1 MKQINLFGTEFSPD
15 SGNKYT
21 AKIEA
26 PFYEPKN
33 KKPHLLELLDKSK
46 TKKMNKTKY
55 FKVKEMVNRE
65 GKTIYKVLGA
75 ESKFDVFLGIWTSYS
90 YENETLDEAVEHIQL
105 LYKLGL
111 KSEKTVY
118 KTDINTLSANGS

>member
-1 MKQINLFGTEFSPD
+1 
-15 SGNKYT
+15 
-21 AKIEA
+21 
-26 PFYEPKN
+26 
-33 KKPHLLELLDKSK
+33 
-46 TKKMNKTKY
+46 MNKTKY

-118 KTDINTLSANGS
+118 KTDINTLSANDR